1 MIGIAYAPSHITG
14 FFEIVEGDSELTTGS
29 RGAGVCLEAG
39 VTTTVRADKASPS
52 KIDITINGKHSS
64 APVSVLVTEKM
75 LSLAK
80 ADYNIEIEHQV
91 DVPIGAGFGSS
102 GAGALSASLAMN
114 EALCLGLDNKK
125 AAQIAHA
132 AEIECRTGLGTVL
145 AEFEGGAVIRTKV
158 GAPGIGA
165 VSHFDYGAR
174 KIVGAIS
181 FGELRTKDLL
191 SDRALCSVISETGKS
206 MINGFLL
213 YPTAENF
220 LRISREFALRVGLVS
235 PVAKTIV
242 EEGAKRGLPCSV
254 AMFGETVYSL
264 VNEGSL
270 QVLRE
275 LFENFASEN
284 STIIFSYISK
294 GGARLC

>member
-1 MIGIAYAPSHITG
+1 LIGTAYAPSHITG

-39 VTTTVRADKASPS
+39 VTTTVKVNEASSS
-52 KIDITINGKHSS
+52 KIDVKINGKYSF
-64 APVSVLVTEKM
+64 APVSIIVAEKM
-75 LSLAK
+75 LSLAR
-80 ADYNIEIEHQV
+80 ADYNVKIEHQV

-114 EALCLGLDNKK
+114 EALGLGLDNKK

-145 AEFEGGAVIRTKV
+145 AEFEGGAVIRTRA

-165 VSHFDYGAR
+165 VSHFDCGDR

-181 FGELRTKDLL
+181 FGELQTNNLL
-191 SDRALCSVISETGKS
+191 SDRTFRSLISKTGKS
-206 MINGFLL
+206 MIDEFLL
-213 YPTAENF
+213 APTTENF
-220 LRISREFALRVGLVS
+220 LRVSREFAFRIGLVS
-235 PVAKTIV
+235 PVAKAMIK
-242 EEGAKRGLPCSV
+242 EGEKRGLPCSV

-264 VNEGSL
+264 VNEGSSQFL
-270 QVLRE
+270 GE

-284 STIIFSYISK
+284 STIIFSHVSK